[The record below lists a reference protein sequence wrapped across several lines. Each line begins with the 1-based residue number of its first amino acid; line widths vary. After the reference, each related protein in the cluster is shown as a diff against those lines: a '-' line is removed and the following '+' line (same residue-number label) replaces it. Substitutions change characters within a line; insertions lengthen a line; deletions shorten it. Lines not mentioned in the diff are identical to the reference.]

1 MMIRKII
8 AFFTLLVVLIG
19 GTIFW
24 SYDDAIFKFPTADKV
39 VVLTYDDG
47 PNPPDTQAILDVL
60 EQYQVKA
67 TFFLK
72 GRNVEAYPEV
82 VKAVAKAGHEI
93 GNHSYYHRPM
103 IALAKGSIREE
114 IERTNRL
121 IVGALGS
128 SPVLFRPPYGAQGPG
143 LKLALKELGMKSVIM
158 SDNGADWEVDD
169 PELIAS
175 AILKTVEPGSIIL
188 LHDGHGDVDNP
199 ESQNSRAPTA
209 RATAIIIESLKSRGY
224 RFATVGELMGEAGI

>member
-1 MMIRKII
+1 MMLRKILAVVALFV
-8 AFFTLLVVLIG
+8 AFVG

-24 SYDDAIFKFPTADKV
+24 SYADAIFKFPAADNV

-60 EQYQVKA
+60 EQHQVKA

-72 GRNVEAYPEV
+72 GRNVEAYPDV
-82 VKAVAKAGHEI
+82 VQAVANAGHEI

-103 IALAKGSIREE
+103 IAFGKGALREE
-114 IERTNRL
+114 IEHTNRL
-121 IVGALGS
+121 IEGVLGYA
-128 SPVLFRPPYGAQGPG
+128 PVLFRPPYGAQGPG

-169 PELIAS
+169 PALIAS
-175 AILKTVEPGSIIL
+175 AVLKTVAPGSIIL
-188 LHDGHGDVDNP
+188 LHDGHGDVDDP
-199 ESQNSRAPTA
+199 ERQNTRAPTA
-209 RATAIIIESLKSRGY
+209 QATAIIIESLKSRGY
-224 RFATVGELMGEAGI
+224 RFATVGELLDEP